1 MSCPTP
7 STYADTPTEG
17 MRRGCKPEALVGSNF
32 CASRLFVSR
41 VVIGYLH
48 FVAVL
53 CTIAG
58 IACPIGV
65 SLADEGGVSFWVPGT
80 YGSLAAVP
88 GVPGW
93 SLAIINYYASVSAAG
108 DVAAAREVMI
118 GNLGRTIN
126 VNPNAN
132 FEGSGDSIW
141 VTPSYT
147 FVTPVFGGQFALSMM
162 GLVGRTIG
170 DVSGTLT
177 ASSGGL
183 PVTRQ
188 GTIDQGRTG
197 FGDLYPQ
204 ATLKWNSG
212 VNNWMTYLTGDIPV
226 GMYSST
232 SLANLGIG
240 HGAIDGGVGYTYLDE
255 KSGHE
260 LSAVMGLTYNLTN
273 PTTNY
278 QNGLDW
284 HLDWGASQY
293 LSKQFSVG
301 LVGYFYDQI
310 TADRG
315 CAPQLCPFESR
326 VIGVGPQATYLFP
339 IAGMQGYLNLK
350 AYGEF
355 DGHARPDGWNAWV
368 TLSFSPSE
376 PTATSSSKPLVT
388 KEH

>member
-1 MSCPTP
+1 
-7 STYADTPTEG
+7 

-53 CTIAG
+53 CIIAG

-93 SLAIINYYASVSAAG
+93 SLAIINYYASVSAAA

-132 FEGSGDSIW
+132 FKGSGDSIW

-170 DVSGTLT
+170 DVGGTLT

>member
-1 MSCPTP
+1 LRFFAAIS
-7 STYADTPTEG
+7 
-17 MRRGCKPEALVGSNF
+17 RVLVG
-32 CASRLFVSR
+32 R
-41 VVIGYLH
+41 LH
-48 FVAVL
+48 FVAIL
-53 CTIAG
+53 CIIAG
-58 IACPIGV
+58 IACPTGA

-93 SLAIINYYASVSAAG
+93 SLAIINYYASVSGGG
-108 DVAAAREVMI
+108 DVAASREVTI
-118 GNLGRTIN
+118 GNLPRNIT

-132 FEGSGDSIW
+132 FKGSGETVW

-147 FVTPVFGGQFALSMM
+147 FATAVFGGQLALSMT
-162 GLVGRTIG
+162 GIVGRSIG

-183 PVTRQ
+183 AVTRQ
-188 GTIDQGRTG
+188 GTIDEGRNG

-212 VNNWMTYLTGDIPV
+212 VNNWMTYVMGDIPV
-226 GMYSST
+226 GTYSST

-240 HGAIDGGVGYTYLDE
+240 HGAIDGGVGYTYLDQ
-255 KSGHE
+255 KAGHE
-260 LSAVMGLTYNLTN
+260 FSAVMGLTYNLTN
-273 PTTNY
+273 PSTNY

-284 HLDWGASQY
+284 HLDWGLSQY

-315 CAPQLCPFESR
+315 CAPQLCPFESQ

-368 TLSFSPSE
+368 TLSFSPSQ
-376 PTATSSSKPLVT
+376 PTATSSPKPIVT
-388 KEH
+388 KTAH